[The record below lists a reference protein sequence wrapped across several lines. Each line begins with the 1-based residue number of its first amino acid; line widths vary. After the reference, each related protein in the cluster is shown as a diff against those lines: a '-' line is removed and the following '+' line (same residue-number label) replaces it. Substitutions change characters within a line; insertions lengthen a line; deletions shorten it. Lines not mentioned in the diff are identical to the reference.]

1 MAAPPAGWDRRRRRV
16 SVSAQ
21 QILAGFSRGQLE
33 NGGNIR
39 HAPVLFHQVLL
50 DVGSLGGG
58 LQTVILL
65 QGALEHHPQADAV
78 FADPALQDQALSLA
92 AGGDGVDMITDGLF
106 YKLFLLDIL
115 CSGVSFPFVLVLSYG
130 GNIRG
135 TLMLFK
141 LIINCRAEKRG
152 PPEWEAPGAG

>member
-21 QILAGFSRGQLE
+21 QILAGFSRGLLE

-39 HAPVLFHQVLL
+39 HAPVLLHQVLL

-65 QGALEHHPQADAV
+65 QGALEHHPQVDAV
-78 FADPALQDQALSLA
+78 LGDPALQDQALSLA

-141 LIINCRAEKRG
+141 LIINCRAEKT
-152 PPEWEAPGAG
+152 GAS

>member
-21 QILAGFSRGQLE
+21 QILAGFSRGQPE

-39 HAPVLFHQVLL
+39 HTPVLLHQVLL

-65 QGALEHHPQADAV
+65 QGALEHHPQVDAV
-78 FADPALQDQALSLA
+78 LGDPALQDQALSQA

-115 CSGVSFPFVLVLSYG
+115 VSG
-130 GNIRG
+130 
-135 TLMLFK
+135 
-141 LIINCRAEKRG
+141 CRPLRS
-152 PPEWEAPGAG
+152 GAILRRKY